1 MDDITLLFHNY
12 RSLNIFLQQDDDG
25 GCTFDFGGIS
35 TLSYLIVELISC
47 LEDSI
52 EEKSRNYS
60 DRSLRYM
67 FLLNNSHYVLER
79 VEAMDSFTKTR
90 RLLREPT
97 DLEPSVSVR
106 KQKIESYI
114 KAYLDTSWLPVT
126 FYLSVTRKDRDCWPY
141 NTGRRSSIDKFNA
154 EFNRMYA
161 TQKLWKVPNPQLRK
175 RLRESITNIVL
186 QDYNSHLHDYP
197 GSNNSGA
204 HTPENMKQLLAE
216 LFEG

>member
-12 RSLNIFLQQDDDG
+12 LSLNIFLQQDDDG